1 MKTIKKILNPLAM
14 TEFSREIFDYA
25 ADVALTYDADILVL
39 SVINSRD
46 IESIAGVAA
55 MGYDVD
61 ETQFVESVKNERRL
75 MMDEI
80 VDNNGFPSKRV
91 KILFRIGHPADEIL
105 RTIVRESPDLVV
117 MGTRGRSSLKSTI
130 VGDVAKQ
137 VFQGSPVPILSYR
150 GEACRK
156 RLLKRIHMD

>member
-1 MKTIKKILNPLAM
+1 MKIIRKILTPLAM
-14 TEFSREIFDYA
+14 TEFSQEIFDCA
-25 ADVALTYDADILVL
+25 VDVAVKYDAEILVL
-39 SVINSRD
+39 SVISLRD

-55 MGYDVD
+55 MGYAVD
-61 ETQFVESVKNERRL
+61 ENQYIQDVKKERQV

-80 VDNNGFPSKRV
+80 VEKNGFPSKRV
-91 KILFRIGHPADEIL
+91 KILFRTGHPADEIIH
-105 RTIVRESPDLVV
+105 TIVRESPELVV

-137 VFQGSPVPILSYR
+137 VFQRSPVPVLSYR

>member
-1 MKTIKKILNPLAM
+1 M
-14 TEFSREIFDYA
+14 TEFSGEIFDCA
-25 ADVALTYDADILVL
+25 ADVALKYDANILVL

-46 IESIAGVAA
+46 IESIAGVAS

-61 ETQFVESVKNERRL
+61 ENQYIETVKQERKAL
-75 MMDEI
+75 MNQI
-80 VDNNGFPSKRV
+80 VDNNGFPSQRV
-91 KILFRIGHPADEIL
+91 KILFRIGHPADEIIH
-105 RTIVRESPDLVV
+105 TIVRESPDLVV

-137 VFQGSPVPILSYR
+137 VFQQSPVPIFSYR